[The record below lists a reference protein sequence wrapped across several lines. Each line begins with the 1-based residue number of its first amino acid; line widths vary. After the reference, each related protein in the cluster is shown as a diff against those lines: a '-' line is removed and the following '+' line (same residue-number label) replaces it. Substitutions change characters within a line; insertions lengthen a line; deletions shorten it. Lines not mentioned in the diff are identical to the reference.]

1 MRTYR
6 LTGAR
11 MPVRA
16 RPSPFSKEH
25 RYLVAAVVSPL
36 MDKSFRSS
44 TADGAVVEFGL
55 VRHALLAK
63 LAQGTLRHEDVCDA
77 HPELLR
83 AAKHIG
89 RSTGETCPVCAEAEL
104 VEVTYVFG
112 SRLPPGGTC
121 PTSRAELLK
130 LERREEPVQCYAVE
144 VCVAC
149 SFHHLVRKW
158 SAGGRSVRRTS
169 VRQQRKVG
177 E

>member
-1 MRTYR
+1 MAMSNMRPIISLRYIE
-6 LTGAR
+6 GANKKNR
-11 MPVRA
+11 WNFTV
-16 RPSPFSKEH
+16 
-25 RYLVAAVVSPL
+25 AVVSPV
-36 MDKSFRSS
+36 MNKSFRTS

-63 LAQGTLRHEDVCDA
+63 LAEGLLRHEDICDA

-83 AAKHIG
+83 AAKNIG
-89 RSTGETCPVCAEAEL
+89 RSTGETCPVCHDEQL

-112 SRLPPGGTC
+112 ARLPAGGTC

-144 VCVAC
+144 VCVGC

-158 SAGGRSVRRTS
+158 IAGGRRARRALP
-169 VRQQRKVG
+169 QQKKVG
-177 E
+177 Q

>member
-1 MRTYR
+1 M
-6 LTGAR
+6 
-11 MPVRA
+11 
-16 RPSPFSKEH
+16 SC
-25 RYLVAAVVSPL
+25 L
-36 MDKSFRSS
+36 MDKSFRTS

-63 LAQGTLRHEDVCDA
+63 LAAGTLRYEDVCDA

-83 AAKHIG
+83 AAKNIG
-89 RSTGETCPVCAEAEL
+89 RSTGETCPVCRDAEL

-112 SRLPPGGTC
+112 ARLPAGGTC

-130 LERREEPVQCYAVE
+130 LERREDPVQCYAVE

-158 SAGGRSVRRTS
+158 SAGGRVARRAT